1 MVLMLAVIH
10 LYVRI
15 TSRDGNLKRKLKLIF
30 SVYVKLH
37 IETNCQVV

>member
-15 TSRDGNLKRKLKLIF
+15 TSRDGNLKRELKLIF

-37 IETNCQVV
+37 IKTNCQVV